1 VGGVQKKK
9 KMLLSANRKNC
20 VKLPYV
26 QKGVGNEIGTVVERH
41 VVLTYGNESVI
52 SLGDGEAM
60 YTLWHGPPKDG
71 GVVDLRHYNVPG
83 LPGGAVMS
91 AGKLIGLCIHQALY
105 KQKLAMKAGSKKRGR
120 GRDEVEE
127 REHRD
132 LETVYELFS
141 SVGFN
146 FVGFRRIEIG
156 GDVSFV
162 SEKLDVDEAPF
173 ELCDGRFKFWWTPA
187 PPVSRRGMFAA
198 RRHVE
203 DDIAEDKRVEVE
215 VCMTFARISG
225 GDFGVG
231 VTGGLDAGF
240 F

>member
-1 VGGVQKKK
+1 
-9 KMLLSANRKNC
+9 MLSANRKNC
-20 VKLPYV
+20 VKLAYLR
-26 QKGVGNEIGTVVERH
+26 KGVGGESGRVVTRH

-60 YTLWHGPPKDG
+60 YTLWHGPSSSSTASSG
-71 GVVDLRHYNVPG
+71 VPG

-105 KQKLAMKAGSKKRGR
+105 KQKLAMMVASSSGSKKRGR
-120 GRDEVEE
+120 GRVDEVEE
-127 REHRD
+127 RDHRD

-141 SVGFN
+141 SVGFE
-146 FVGFRRIEIG
+146 FVGFRRMEIG

-162 SEKLDVDEAPF
+162 SETLLDVDEAPF

-187 PPVSRRGMFAA
+187 PVARRGMFAA

-225 GDFGVG
+225 GDFGAG
-231 VTGGLDAGF
+231 VTGGLEAGF